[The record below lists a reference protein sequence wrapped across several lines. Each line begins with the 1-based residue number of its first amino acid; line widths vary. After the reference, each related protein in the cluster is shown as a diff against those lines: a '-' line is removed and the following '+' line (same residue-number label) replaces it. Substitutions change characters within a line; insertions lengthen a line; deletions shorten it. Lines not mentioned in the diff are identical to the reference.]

1 HEAPDA
7 PWGQPSAPCVA
18 EDRAAR
24 RRPSRACCRRPVC
37 LERAQRRTS
46 HRHDAL
52 LAALAED
59 AHEARVRV
67 EMLPV
72 EAGELAHAE
81 ARGVEQLED
90 RAIAEA
96 EEPVGPRRREQ
107 PVDVVE
113 RQVGGQLARGL
124 RRGHDGGRVV
134 REALRVDQEA
144 EEAAHGSELARDRVA
159 VGPSVERAQPVADRL
174 DAHGGGSAGSD
185 EREELAEVCEVST
198 HRMRRRVPFGAEVG
212 GVGADMVN
220 YLYRGTIVV
229 EDADRFERRWLVTVR
244 RGDGGW
250 RVTNYQ
256 EL

>member
-1 HEAPDA
+1 MLTCPSPARTTRP
-7 PWGQPSAPCVA
+7 PW
-18 EDRAAR
+18 R
-24 RRPSRACCRRPVC
+24 R
-37 LERAQRRTS
+37 S

-96 EEPVGPRRREQ
+96 EGPVGPRGREQ

-113 RQVGGQLARGL
+113 RQVGGKLARRL
-124 RRGHDGGRVV
+124 RRGHDGGRVMC
-134 REALRVDQEA
+134 EALRVDQEA
-144 EEAAHGSELARDRVA
+144 EETAHGGELARDRVA

-174 DAHGGGSAGSD
+174 DAHGGGSAESN
-185 EREELAEVCEVST
+185 EREELAELREAST
-198 HRMRRRVPFGAEVG
+198 HRRPRRVPLGAEV
-212 GVGADMVN
+212 
-220 YLYRGTIVV
+220 R
-229 EDADRFERRWLVTVR
+229 
-244 RGDGGW
+244 
-250 RVTNYQ
+250 
-256 EL
+256 